1 MRVGQWDLSAEDLEN
16 TIVIIPPLEEQSAI
30 SNYLDKKCNEIN
42 ACVEAKKE
50 QIVTL
55 EAYKKSIIFE
65 YVTGKKE
72 SDCIGE

>member
-16 TIVIIPPLEEQSAI
+16 TTIIIPPIEEQIAI
-30 SNYLDKKCNEIN
+30 SKYLDEKCTEVD
-42 ACVEAKKE
+42 ACVETKKE
-50 QIVTL
+50 QIATL

-72 SDCIGE
+72 VV